1 MNRTYEYNKN
11 SMMLESLIKT
21 AEKARKAEDELKHL
35 RHWVWSLA
43 HRLANRSDM
52 LQILV
57 AINRAKRTEMISH
70 SDHSKL
76 LKLWRR
82 VWRRKRCHSVR

>member
-21 AEKARKAEDELKHL
+21 AEKARKMDKELQHY
-35 RHWVWSLA
+35 RCWIWGLA
-43 HRLANRSDM
+43 PRLAFRSDM

-57 AINRAKRTEMISH
+57 AINRAKRTEMVSKN
-70 SDHSKL
+70 DHSKL
-76 LKLWRR
+76 KALWNR
-82 VWRRKRCHSVR
+82 VWKR